1 MPAWFWWVLWSVLG
15 IAALGFFA
23 YLALDL
29 SAKASRTLKHIE
41 KTVSL
46 TSPLLAA
53 LAEKP
58 TIQAAPDNLLDDP
71 APLVAEHARNLKK
84 RESKRAD
91 RQRRLINK
99 LIDFNESEFKP

>member
-1 MPAWFWWVLWSVLG
+1 MPVWFWWVLWSVLG

-29 SAKASRTLKHIE
+29 SAKASRALKQIE
-41 KTVSL
+41 NTVSL
-46 TSPLLAA
+46 TSPLVAA
-53 LAEKP
+53 LSEKP
-58 TIQAAPDNLLDDP
+58 KIQAAPDNLLDDP
-71 APLVAEHARNLKK
+71 APLIAKHARNLKK
-84 RESKRAD
+84 RESMRAD

>member
-84 RESKRAD
+84 RESMRAD